1 MQKKLIA
8 LAIAGLVSAPVFAQS
23 NVTVYGVVDAFVGYG
38 KYDDN
43 KFTGIT
49 SGGLAGSRIGFRG
62 TEDLGNGLK
71 GVFTLEYGI
80 DIDQNEG
87 IGSRG
92 TAKNSATRARQ
103 QFVGLQGDFGFVGL
117 GRQYSPGYWTSAKY
131 DAIPTVPFSPQFL
144 LAMASG
150 SNIVAGSAARVS
162 NALNYKSPNWGGL
175 TLNAIYGFNEENQ
188 DNERGAGDLA
198 AIGLDYSNGPL
209 GVGLVYSQVKQK
221 DGAIGTEKFQPNNLG
236 TPTLGIVNG
245 LPAVVPGALTTLD
258 ETKKEWYLGAG
269 YDLGMFKLVASYQQ
283 IKDATAAEEKDKIW
297 QVGAVVPVTAA
308 GKVHVSY
315 GRASADSVDDADA
328 AAWTLLYSHGL
339 SKRTTI
345 YAGYSQINN
354 DDNSAISAQAKNR
367 NETTGALMTDENDR
381 NVFLGVNHTF

>member
-8 LAIAGLVSAPVFAQS
+8 LAVAGLVSAPVFAQS

-92 TAKNSATRARQ
+92 TAKNSTTRARQ
-103 QFVGLQGDFGFVGL
+103 QFVGLQGDFGFFGL

-144 LAMASG
+144 LASASG

-162 NALNYKSPNWGGL
+162 NAINYKSPNWGGL
-175 TLNAIYGFNEENQ
+175 TVNAIYGFNEENQ

-198 AIGLDYSNGPL
+198 AIGVDYSNGPL
-209 GVGLVYSQVKQK
+209 GVGLVYSQVKQEA
-221 DGAIGTEKFQPNNLG
+221 GAIGTEKFQPNNLG
-236 TPTLGIVNG
+236 TPTLGIVG
-245 LPAVVPGALTTLD
+245 GVPAVVPGVLTTLD

-283 IKDATAAEEKDKIW
+283 IKDATAAEEKDKVW
-297 QVGAVVPVTAA
+297 QVGAVVPVTTA

-345 YAGYSQINN
+345 YAGYSQISN

-367 NETTGALMTDENDR
+367 NETTGLLITDENDR